1 MKSFFRPGRP
11 TPAKFATVFFFVLFI
26 AVSLYNVADTIHGSR
41 NRWAVGLACF
51 NAFVVGWLL
60 KTVSRDEDDAE
71 DDDRAEAEDELP
83 G

>member
-1 MKSFFRPGRP
+1 MKSSFRSGRP

-26 AVSLYNVADTIHGSR
+26 AVSVYNVVDTIHGSR
-41 NRWAVGLACF
+41 NRWAVGLACL

-60 KTVSRDEDDAE
+60 KAASRDEDDAV
-71 DDDRAEAEDELP
+71 DDDQAEADDRLP